1 LASWRSGSVIRPPEM
16 AGLAC
21 ATALCGAAGRSQP
34 PKARNPA
41 KSRFHP
47 SIGPRQLRPPGAA
60 ARSLFME
67 LDLDESSLAI
77 GRIERA
83 LSRIEKALAE
93 RAQRPAPSPAASPP
107 ESSALK
113 AEVAA
118 VIDELD
124 RLIAEAKHG

>member
-1 LASWRSGSVIRPPEM
+1 
-16 AGLAC
+16 
-21 ATALCGAAGRSQP
+21 
-34 PKARNPA
+34 
-41 KSRFHP
+41 
-47 SIGPRQLRPPGAA
+47 
-60 ARSLFME
+60 ME

-93 RAQRPAPSPAASPP
+93 RAARPAAASAPAATDQSG
-107 ESSALK
+107 LK

-118 VIDELD
+118 VIGELD

>member
-1 LASWRSGSVIRPPEM
+1 
-16 AGLAC
+16 
-21 ATALCGAAGRSQP
+21 
-34 PKARNPA
+34 
-41 KSRFHP
+41 
-47 SIGPRQLRPPGAA
+47 
-60 ARSLFME
+60 ME

-93 RAQRPAPSPAASPP
+93 RAARPAPLAPASPP
-107 ESSALK
+107 ESSTLK

-118 VIDELD
+118 VIGELD